1 MDGFPGKPPLP
12 QGPGFVITLMETS
25 ILAPKNLSAADAG
38 KPTLLVVDD
47 EEGPR
52 QSLKVIFKDD
62 YNVILVNGGHAA
74 IAEAQSG
81 KVDVAVLDIRMADM
95 SGIEVLE
102 RLKFI
107 DPTIEVVMMTAFA
120 ETETIRQALQLRAC
134 DYITKPFDVSTMRKA
149 VATALDRRS
158 LQNEVVNNS
167 SKLESLQ
174 KELEQQR
181 VEDEL
186 VRTRGEI
193 YASII
198 HDINNPLTVISG
210 LIQNINF
217 KIGDRSQIEG
227 ETLEQIKDRLKRITQ
242 QVTNC
247 IEISRRYLSFLR
259 QRPNE
264 SARAWVNQMLSDARE
279 LLRVHPA
286 TKSNELFIQPLA
298 KDAAALANGT
308 DLIQIVLNLALNALQ
323 CSAEPHRVEIR
334 CQVSEEPLI
343 PEKLEDD
350 KENRFVNREGFNNS
364 APLVAITVSD
374 NGPGMPPEVLA
385 KIFQPYFTTK
395 SKSNGTGL
403 GLCIVHRLLKESHGG
418 LHVHTSP
425 GKGTSFTVYL
435 PARFGVPEQVQK

>member
-1 MDGFPGKPPLP
+1 
-12 QGPGFVITLMETS
+12 ME
-25 ILAPKNLSAADAG
+25 NLNSPEPAETH

-52 QSLKVIFKDD
+52 QSLKVIFQGE
-62 YNVILVNGGHAA
+62 YNVILANGGHAA
-74 IAEAQSG
+74 IAEAQATQ
-81 KVDVAVLDIRMADM
+81 VDVAVLDIRMADM

-107 DPTIEVVMMTAFA
+107 DPAIEVVMMTAFA
-120 ETETIRQALQLRAC
+120 EAETIRQALQLRAC

-149 VATALDRRS
+149 VATALERRS
-158 LQNEVVNNS
+158 FQNEVLNNS

-198 HDINNPLTVISG
+198 HDINNPLTIISG
-210 LIQNINF
+210 LIQNINL
-217 KIGDRSQIEG
+217 KIGDEAKVEG
-227 ETLEQIKDRLKRITQ
+227 ETLEQVKDRLKRITQ

-264 SARAWVNQMLSDARE
+264 SARAWVNQMLADARE
-279 LLRVHPA
+279 LLRVHTA
-286 TKSNELFIQPLA
+286 TKSNELFIQPLP
-298 KDAAALANGT
+298 KDVAALANGT
-308 DLIQIVLNLALNALQ
+308 DLIQIVLNLAINALQ
-323 CSAEPHRVEIR
+323 CSPDPHRVEIR
-334 CQVSEEPLI
+334 CLVREEPLG
-343 PEKLEDD
+343 PEKLQDGPED
-350 KENRFVNREGFNNS
+350 RFVNREGFNNS
-364 APLVAITVSD
+364 TPLVAITVSD
-374 NGPGMPPEVLA
+374 NGPGMAPGVLA

-395 SKSNGTGL
+395 SKTDGTGL
-403 GLCIVHRLLKESHGG
+403 GLCIVHRLLKESRGG
-418 LHVHTSP
+418 LHVHTSV

-435 PARFGVPEQVQK
+435 PARFGAPEHK

>member
-1 MDGFPGKPPLP
+1 MQTDNSLEKPAEVHGTVA
-12 QGPGFVITLMETS
+12 GPVS
-25 ILAPKNLSAADAG
+25 D

-52 QSLKVIFKDD
+52 QSLKVIFQDS
-62 YNVILVNGGHAA
+62 YNVILATGGHEA
-74 IAEAQSG
+74 IAHAQAG
-81 KVDVAVLDIRMADM
+81 KVDVAVLDIRMAEM
-95 SGIEVLE
+95 TGIEVLE

-134 DYITKPFDVSTMRKA
+134 DYITKPFDVGTMRKA
-149 VATALDRRS
+149 VATALERRS
-158 LQNEVVNNS
+158 LNNEVLNNS

-174 KELEQQR
+174 KELEEQR
-181 VEDEL
+181 LEDEL

-198 HDINNPLTVISG
+198 HDINNPLTIISG
-210 LIQNINF
+210 LIQNINL
-217 KIGDRSQIEG
+217 KIGDEKKVEG
-227 ETLEQIKDRLKRITQ
+227 ENLAQVKERLKRITQ

-264 SARAWVNQMLSDARE
+264 TARAWVNPMLLDAKE

-286 TKSNELFIQPLA
+286 ARGHELAIEPMA
-298 KDAAALANGT
+298 KDVAALANGT

-323 CSAEPHRVEIR
+323 CSPDPHRVEIR
-334 CQVSEEPLI
+334 GHVELEALP
-343 PEKLEDD
+343 LEDFPD
-350 KENRFVNREGFNNS
+350 GPEDRLINREGFSNS
-364 APLVAITVSD
+364 APLVALTVSD
-374 NGPGMPPEVLA
+374 NGPGMTPEILA

-395 SKSNGTGL
+395 SKTNGTGL
-403 GLCIVHRLLKESHGG
+403 GLCIVQRLLKESKGA
-418 LHVHTSP
+418 LHIHSTA
-425 GKGTSFTVYL
+425 GNGTRFTIYL
-435 PARFGVPEQVQK
+435 PARLGSPEQK